1 MIYYKTSQVVP
12 GKGDAWMF
20 YECNDDQT
28 VRRYMTYIP
37 ATREL
42 DKVPKPFIKKL
53 QRPEMLMP
61 CEQEEFHQYWPP
73 SDDDT
78 PTSQETVSEHLKE
91 KGVRARKHFDPDMTV
106 LEAMSVHE
114 QVSEVFA
121 AFHLGGCSSCGI
133 SEVETVGQVCMAYG
147 VDIDILL
154 DVLDD
159 LMADSNA
166 AENATDETP
175 ENEKKTD
182 PEPVGVEK

>member
-42 DKVPKPFIKKL
+42 DKVPNPFIKKL

-61 CEQEEFHQYWPP
+61 CEEAEFHQYWPP
-73 SDDDT
+73 SDDDAQ
-78 PTSQETVSEHLKE
+78 PTSQETVSEHLKDR
-91 KGVRARKHFDPDMTV
+91 GVRARKHFDPDMTI
-106 LEAMSVHE
+106 LQAMGVHV
-114 QVSEVFA
+114 QVAEVFA

-147 VDIDILL
+147 VDVDMLL
-154 DVLDD
+154 DVLEE
-159 LMADSNA
+159 LMVST
-166 AENATDETP
+166 EETTT
-175 ENEKKTD
+175 KTQD
-182 PEPVGVEK
+182 AEPVGIKE

>member
-42 DKVPKPFIKKL
+42 DKVPNPFIKKL
-53 QRPEMLMP
+53 QRPEMLQP
-61 CEQEEFHQYWPP
+61 CEQEEFYQYWPQE
-73 SDDDT
+73 DDA

-91 KGVRARKHFDPDMTV
+91 RGVIARVHFDPDMTV
-106 LEAMSVHE
+106 IQAMNVHGK
-114 QVSEVFA
+114 VAEVFA

-133 SEVETVGQVCMAYG
+133 SEIETVGQVCMAYG
-147 VDIDILL
+147 VDIDMLL
-154 DVLDD
+154 DVLEE
-159 LMADSNA
+159 LMINEPEQSGAQKEEDVVATADES
-166 AENATDETP
+166 
-175 ENEKKTD
+175 
-182 PEPVGVEK
+182 